1 MHPGL
6 VLIGLWLAWAISW
19 IIAARWSS
27 KALRVEGGR
36 EVLIYRL
43 LMLIGG
49 LILAVPAHTSWAVH
63 LWWPGFTG
71 AWLCVLGAFAGFAF
85 CWWARLHLGSLWS
98 GSVTIKADHHI
109 VDTGPYG
116 LVRHPI
122 YSGLILALLATAL
135 IKGTLVGLIG
145 VAIILAGI
153 VLKARLEES
162 VLRGDLGPQAYD
174 AYARRVPMLVPFW
187 RL

>member
-27 KALRVEGGR
+27 KAVRRQGGTG
-36 EVLIYRL
+36 VLVYR
-43 LMLIGG
+43 MLFLAGG
-49 LILAVPAHTSWAVH
+49 VVLAVPARTNWAIH
-63 LWWPGFTG
+63 LWWPTYSE
-71 AWLCVLGAFAGFAF
+71 AWFCVTAALAGFAF
-85 CWWARLHLGSLWS
+85 SWWARLHLGALWS
-98 GSVTIKADHHI
+98 GSITIKADHRI
-109 VDTGPYG
+109 VETGPYA

-135 IKGTLVGLIG
+135 IKGTLPGLAG
-145 VAIILAGI
+145 VALILAGI
-153 VLKARLEES
+153 VMKARLEEAL
-162 VLRGDLGPQAYD
+162 LREDIGAQAYD

-187 RL
+187 R